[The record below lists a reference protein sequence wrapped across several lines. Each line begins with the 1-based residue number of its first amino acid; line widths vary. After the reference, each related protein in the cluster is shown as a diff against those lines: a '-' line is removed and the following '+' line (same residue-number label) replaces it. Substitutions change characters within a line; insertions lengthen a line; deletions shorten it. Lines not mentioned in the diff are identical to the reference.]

1 MKNITKLI
9 RSDKE
14 FFAFLSCLK
23 SGFSAEEALPI
34 AINGLSG
41 GAETAFIV
49 EAVRSA
55 REISGRAVLV
65 LVPNESER
73 IRLTDRLTGAGIRT
87 LGYKKRD
94 LVLHNI
100 RASHDVDRERLLVLS
115 KLQNGSV
122 EAVVA
127 TPTAALGLTM
137 PPEMLKRNSLDLSVG
152 DILAPEEMS
161 DRLVAM
167 GYARVEAVESRG
179 QFSRRGGILDF
190 FGGEGEHPVRV
201 EFFGDEVDRMS
212 YFDPISQRT
221 VGVCEGVT
229 LLPAAEV
236 VVDRAARERILASLR
251 RLEKKA
257 TDSAAREKLGREI
270 AIVGSD
276 LSIDFRDKFLPL
288 IYENST
294 TLFDYFAEKG
304 RYISLIVGTNNCLDE
319 LVKQEKIYENDKQTL
334 QKEGLIEEKHSSF
347 YLGENKFKSETERSI
362 AIHVN
367 SFSGGTSA
375 MKLGGLFGFRS
386 RRSVSYGGN
395 FSMLLEDIASLR
407 RGGYRILLLTENGQG
422 SQSLIKSLG
431 ENDLAAAILPADFD
445 LNTAEGGRIFV
456 TESDSEGFDLL
467 TPKIAVLSM
476 SRDSGQAVMKNRRRQ
491 RHWRRYSR

>member
-1 MKNITKLI
+1 MQQITKLI

-14 FFAFLSCLK
+14 FFAFLSCLR
-23 SGFSAEEALPI
+23 SDFSAEEALPI

-41 GAETAFIV
+41 GAETAFIA

-55 REISGRAVLV
+55 VEISKKAVLV

-73 IRLTDRLTGAGIRT
+73 IRLTERLTAAGINA

-94 LVLHNI
+94 LVIHNI

-115 KLQNGSV
+115 KLQNGAV
-122 EAVVA
+122 EAIVA

-137 PPEMLKRNSLDLSVG
+137 PPEMLKNNSLSLAVG
-152 DILAPEEMS
+152 DILAPEEMAE
-161 DRLVAM
+161 RLVAM

-221 VGVCEGVT
+221 VGLCEGIT

-257 TDSAAREKLGREI
+257 TDSGVKEKLGREI

-288 IYENST
+288 IYENTT
-294 TLFDYFAEKG
+294 TLFDYLGQNG

-319 LVKQEKIYENDKQTL
+319 LQKQEKIYENDKITL
-334 QKEGLIEEKHSSF
+334 QKEGLIEEKYSNF
-347 YLGENKFKSETERSI
+347 YLGESKFKSETERSI
-362 AIHVN
+362 AVHVN
-367 SFSGGTSA
+367 SFSGGTSS
-375 MKLGGLFGFRS
+375 MKLQGLFGFRS

-395 FSMLLEDIASLR
+395 FTMLLEDIAALR
-407 RGGYRILLLTENGQG
+407 RGGYRILLLTENTQG
-422 SQSLIKSLG
+422 SESLIKSLA
-431 ENDLAAAILPADFD
+431 ESDIAAAILTHDFD

-456 TESDSEGFDLL
+456 TESDAEGFDLL
-467 TPKIAVLSM
+467 SPRIAVLSM
-476 SRDSGQAVMKNRRRQ
+476 SQDSGVAVMKNR
-491 RHWRRYSR
+491 